1 MARWQFFANSQMGFQ
16 ISAKWKGLGRHERI
30 FSLTPNMKHG
40 AWSLENTTN
49 RLSGVNTEATS
60 GANFF

>member
-30 FSLTPNMKHG
+30 SLTD
-40 AWSLENTTN
+40 
-49 RLSGVNTEATS
+49 TEHEARSMEPRNYDQLTQS
-60 GANFF
+60 VV